1 MCMAVVPAKHYDVAS
16 GSVTAPDYN
25 LLVFAPKSN
34 KSFPTI
40 FFVTGFG
47 ADMPVS
53 GYSDLLTRIANK
65 GYVVAGLH
73 RLGMPN
79 YPKEARE
86 LQDVVTWAKAGNLKE
101 QMVAHKFV
109 ASPDLNR
116 MAVMGQSS
124 GNHIVGQALADSCM
138 GAKAFVMIDPVDG
151 VDPYGKISNENLI
164 IPGEKVNFTIPSLI
178 LDNGLDPQKAASFYP
193 PCMPIK
199 LGSPRWYSAWN
210 GPIWHVNATAYGHVD
225 CLNDGWKKVGSLI
238 CPSNPKTDKA
248 AYRQHLAETADLF
261 LGALFGT
268 SPKDL
273 LLLEDPKH
281 FLVDVVLEHDRKGL
295 KDEQIL
301 PGCTNVHAAIVV

>member
-1 MCMAVVPAKHYDVAS
+1 MAVVPAKHYEVSS
-16 GSVTAPDYN
+16 GSVTCPDYD
-25 LLVFAPKSN
+25 LVVYAPKSN
-34 KSFPTI
+34 QSFPTI

-47 ADMPVS
+47 ANAPVS

-65 GYVVAGLH
+65 GYVVAALH

-86 LQDVVTWAKAGNLKE
+86 LQDAVAWAKAGNLKE
-101 QMVAHKFV
+101 QMVAQKFV
-109 ASPDLNR
+109 ASPDFDR
-116 MAVMGQSS
+116 MSVMGQSS
-124 GNHIVGQALADSCM
+124 GNHIVGQSLAYGCM

-151 VDPYGKISNENLI
+151 VDPYGKITNEDLI
-164 IPGEKVNFTIPSLI
+164 TVGEKVNFTIPSLI
-178 LDNGLDPQKAASFYP
+178 LDNGLDPQTANSFYP

-199 LGSPRWYSAWN
+199 LGSPRWYNAWN

-225 CLNDGWKKVGSLI
+225 CLNDGWEKVGTFI

-248 AYRQHLAETADLF
+248 AYRQHLADTADLF
-261 LGALFGT
+261 LGALFGS
-268 SPKDL
+268 SPNDF

-281 FLVDVVLEHDRKGL
+281 FNVDVVLEHDRKGL
-295 KDEQIL
+295 KDEQIM